1 MRISDWSSDVCS
13 SDLLGQLWTAEG
25 VLFLLGALVL
35 GGIALQTQIF
45 QLVGES
51 WQALWFWLA
60 LTAPVLV
67 LMARS
72 RLNGYALALMAGWA
86 ALALGTGE
94 VGALGRGNRL
104 AVPAALFGPSAEV
117 RTGGEGW
124 GGNGRTR

>member
-51 WQALWFWLA
+51 WQAPLFWLA
-60 LTAPVLV
+60 LTAHVLV

-72 RLNGYALALMAGWA
+72 RFNGNALSLLAGSA
-86 ALALGTGE
+86 ALALCSGDAGSL
-94 VGALGRGNRL
+94 VRGISLDGL
-104 AVPAALFGPSAEV
+104 ARQSCRA
-117 RTGGEGW
+117 GGLQ
-124 GGNGRTR
+124 NV